1 MIFLLKLKGG
11 NVKYKKWGEYPGSI
25 YKYIYD
31 DISDQLVFD
40 IGSNVGQMVKRFVN
54 VGAKVVAVEPQSEL
68 VSHENYEGVF
78 AIRNVCVGDAVGE
91 TSFYK
96 CEHHQSSS
104 CVGDWKLQHPTKKW
118 TKTKI
123 EITTLDT
130 LIEEFGKPKYIKIDV
145 EGYEDKVL
153 SGLSQKIDLISFEI
167 VKGHLDCAIKCFELL
182 EEGLGY
188 EGFKIFMKKK
198 IKKDGKTIKLHS
210 YFNDFDNKDEFI
222 RWLKEF
228 PALCQIAN
236 RDVADVLVRRKP
248 QKGV

>member
-1 MIFLLKLKGG
+1 M
-11 NVKYKKWGEYPGSI
+11 KKTKWQEYEGSI
-25 YKYIYD
+25 YAYIYD
-31 DISDQLVFD
+31 DIRDQLVFD
-40 IGSNVGQMVKRFVN
+40 IGSNVGQMVKRFTD

-68 VSHENYEGVF
+68 VSHENYKDVF
-78 AIRNVCVGDAVGE
+78 IIKNICVSNKVGK

-96 CEHHQSSS
+96 SERHQSSS
-104 CVGDWKLQHPTKKW
+104 CLDIWKKRHPGKKR
-118 TKTKI
+118 TKI
-123 EITTLDT
+123 KVPTTTLDA

-153 SGLSQKIDLISFEI
+153 SGLSHKIDLISFEI